1 MTNNTTPATDRAAIQ
16 ARVRRR
22 LRRALVGMFS
32 YWQSAG
38 VAPLRPRALLHALH
52 GTGSP

>member
-32 YWQSAG
+32 YWQSAWTQRRD
-38 VAPLRPRALLHALH
+38 ARALLHALH